1 MSHQSLVF
9 FIQTLDSCWENKM
22 WEYCHFK
29 TSIMIVE
36 SFLHDVTN
44 ALNSMHLI
52 RSTRWNA
59 WQSFI
64 KAIVGWCNS
73 NNYSLWTSVPKL
85 TGYCSPLHQTWVKKS
100 DSLLFW
106 CVVWECSLFCKV
118 AYKQNSGIACAWIK
132 QKHIPVLTDFTKGLL
147 KHKMSSCSES
157 NTVDTNTVTYHKNCP
172 SSVASCCFKCVYTK
186 PFFYSKIIDFFRV
199 LLDCKLFEVYKYH
212 LLL

>member
-1 MSHQSLVF
+1 M
-9 FIQTLDSCWENKM
+9 TL
-22 WEYCHFK
+22 
-29 TSIMIVE
+29 
-36 SFLHDVTN
+36 L
-44 ALNSMHLI
+44 MHWYGLI

-85 TGYCSPLHQTWVKKS
+85 TGCCSPLHQTWVKKS

-118 AYKQNSGIACAWIK
+118 AYKQISGIACAWIK

-157 NTVDTNTVTYHKNCP
+157 NTVDTNTVTYHKNVQAVWLIAVLNVFIQ
-172 SSVASCCFKCVYTK
+172 SHFFLLQNNRFFSCAVG
-186 PFFYSKIIDFFRV
+186 
-199 LLDCKLFEVYKYH
+199 L
-212 LLL
+212 